1 MGYFKITI
9 LREPETQ
16 FVSSFKFYHDLFPQL
31 ALKLN
36 PDAEY
41 NQKRRETRD
50 IRFKPSE
57 DDVIIEMERFL
68 DNPWTHIRDYTP
80 MDWSWMALIRPQ
92 LLFFGT
98 SPKNIASYDRA
109 GLNRDH
115 ALEWIEQI
123 MADFDQIMILEHLE
137 LSLAVLSLQLNIP
150 TDDLIYV
157 AVNQQTASVSNTN
170 LDAHARL
177 QLHRLNWPDFLLY
190 EAANATL
197 WRKIESLGGFD
208 VVNKVADEIK
218 QKSSDL
224 SNACLDVPSNETGTK
239 VTRPTVKADKVD
251 DQSCKRLAFQ
261 GT

>member
-1 MGYFKITI
+1 
-9 LREPETQ
+9 
-16 FVSSFKFYHDLFPQL
+16 
-31 ALKLN
+31 
-36 PDAEY
+36 
-41 NQKRRETRD
+41 
-50 IRFKPSE
+50 
-57 DDVIIEMERFL
+57 
-68 DNPWTHIRDYTP
+68 
-80 MDWSWMALIRPQ
+80 MDWSWMALVRPQ

-123 MADFDQIMILEHLE
+123 LGDFDQIMILEHLE

-157 AVNQQTASVSNTN
+157 AVNQQTGSVSNTN
-170 LDAHARL
+170 LDGHARL

-197 WRKIESLGGFD
+197 WRKIESLGVD

-218 QKSSDL
+218 QKSSEL
-224 SNACLDVPSNETGTK
+224 SHACLDVPNGATGTK

-251 DQSCKRLAFQ
+251 DQACRRLAFQ
-261 GT
+261 GTHTTKLFQVNQINNILKKEPGYRFCTRKIVYGMSPEEFAKKRRFLQKKFEKLNVY